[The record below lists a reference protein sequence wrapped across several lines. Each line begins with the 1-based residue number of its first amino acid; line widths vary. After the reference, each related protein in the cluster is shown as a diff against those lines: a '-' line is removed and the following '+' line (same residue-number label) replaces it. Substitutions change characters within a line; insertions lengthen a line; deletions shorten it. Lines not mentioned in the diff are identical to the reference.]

1 MCTSPTVLPTIRLEH
16 VQSKSS
22 AQRLSEGKKLPI
34 LEIQSRQKGRAEA
47 NKRMGISEKVM
58 AEVNQARTSNQS
70 KTLFRWLTKGNS
82 LKNSSTYGI
91 RTIES
96 ALELVKS
103 AQVMAARIAL
113 WVRTARVAAATA
125 AMMGATLAV
134 TISAVVVGLVFGVR
148 WAVAKMEVGIVL
160 WIRMTA
166 ALEVVAVASS
176 IPGTLATVAI
186 AVVRVGQVLLP
197 LLLLIT
203 TLLR

>member
-1 MCTSPTVLPTIRLEH
+1 
-16 VQSKSS
+16 
-22 AQRLSEGKKLPI
+22 
-34 LEIQSRQKGRAEA
+34 
-47 NKRMGISEKVM
+47 M

-113 WVRTARVAAATA
+113 MVRTARVAAATA

-203 TLLR
+203 TILR